1 MKRVGRRHEAT
12 LAAQADGQLLKTGA
26 RFSEALAAMGTQTFI
41 VKGLYRFKSQ
51 EAANQH
57 QLECMARGLAARA
70 IRAGR
75 VRINAADV

>member
-1 MKRVGRRHEAT
+1 MKRVGRRLDVA
-12 LAAQADGQLLKTGA
+12 LAAQADGELLRAGA

-57 QLECMARGLAARA
+57 QLECIARGLAARA
-70 IRAGR
+70 IRAG
-75 VRINAADV
+75 